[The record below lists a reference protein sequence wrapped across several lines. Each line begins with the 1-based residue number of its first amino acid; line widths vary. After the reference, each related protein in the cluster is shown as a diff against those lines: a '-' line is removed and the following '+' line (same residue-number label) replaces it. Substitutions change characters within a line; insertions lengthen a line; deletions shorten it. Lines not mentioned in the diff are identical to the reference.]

1 MKKKKLIIVLVSL
14 TTFVVSWGIF
24 FSNKNSSKIDEK
36 VTSDTTAVEVY
47 KVSNSNIEKYK
58 KFSGITSAGEKEVVT
73 PKALSKIVDIKVK
86 EGAYVKK
93 GQVLMTLDSSKLDEQ
108 IAQLDETN
116 KKMQET
122 INGTKGKVEELK
134 NKRDDILVKKTNLEK
149 ENIDLEALNL
159 VKDEEL
165 TALKVK
171 LEKEEITQEEY
182 DKNKKEIDDLKSVN
196 TTKVA
201 KNKVEIK
208 TLEITKATLDKSI
221 EEFSGMLDGSLGKSE
236 MSDMLDGLKDKKGNY
251 TVVAGISGVVKELN
265 LKVGQ
270 MPMSFTKPGI
280 LIENTDSIDFDFSV
294 EKENLDKFKVG
305 MDVKVYVDVEGKE
318 VEKVAKIESI
328 TDQADE
334 RTKQYKIVATI
345 SNLENEVKT
354 GSFAKIMLETDIKN
368 DVIVVPKD
376 AILREENK
384 NYVYLEIEGTA
395 KKIEVI
401 TGIENHNKVEVISGV
416 DVGDKVIVKGKEFIV
431 LDEKINVVKE
441 VKLSEDN

>member
-24 FSNKNSSKIDEK
+24 FSNKNSSKIDET

-108 IAQLDETN
+108 IAKLDETN

-122 INGTKGKVEELK
+122 IDGTKGKVEELK

-149 ENIDLEALNL
+149 ENTDLEALNL

-251 TVVAGISGVVKELN
+251 TVVAGISGVVKGLN

-270 MPMSFTKPGI
+270 IPMSFTKPGI

-305 MDVKVYVDVEGKE
+305 MDVKVYVDVEGKD
-318 VEKVAKIESI
+318 VEKVAKIGSI